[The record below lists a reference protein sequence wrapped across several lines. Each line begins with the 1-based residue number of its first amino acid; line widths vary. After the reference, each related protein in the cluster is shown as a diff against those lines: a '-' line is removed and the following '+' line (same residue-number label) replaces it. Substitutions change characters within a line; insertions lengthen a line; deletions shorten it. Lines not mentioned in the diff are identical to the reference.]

1 MKAKI
6 YTQWPVLFMMAL
18 FCLFL
23 FLYSTSHVFANGT
36 ATAGGG
42 VVKLTNPLGGVTTI
56 SQFVQLLL
64 RAVVAI
70 GIPIA
75 IFFIVFAGFKFV
87 VAQGNSE
94 KLSEARRNFVHVVIG
109 IAIFLGAWTL
119 AMIIQSTLQQIG
131 ANV

>member
-6 YTQWPVLFMMAL
+6 HTQWPVLFGMAL

-23 FLYSTSHVFANGT
+23 FLYSTPHVFADGT